1 MESLYDPAEAERHRT
16 QYAASGADLADRVY
30 TSRLLG
36 RDAALVLHGGGNTSV
51 KSRSR
56 EVDGKAVDVLWVKG
70 SGWDLGSIE
79 PPGFSQCR
87 LEPLRAYCHLSA
99 LTDEAMV
106 AALRSQMLDPSGPT
120 PSVEA
125 LLHAHLPGK
134 FVDHTHA
141 DAVLAVV
148 DQPDGARRAR
158 ELWGDR
164 AAFLPYVAP
173 GFVLAQ
179 RVAEL
184 GLDETSPPLLILEKH
199 GIFSWG
205 QSAEESYARM
215 IAAVAEA
222 ERYLARERRPA
233 RFQSVPVDA
242 AVRRAARLQL
252 GPTLRGALARQPG
265 QLRFTLDWRDS
276 PAVLDFVGSPSAREV
291 AARGCI
297 TPDHSIRTKPF
308 PAWIE
313 GVLAEPVQPDPLPAQ
328 PDPLPAQPDT
338 LRARTEAALE
348 RFAHEYAAYF
358 ASNSGRFPASLKR
371 LDLLPRVVAV
381 PGVGIA
387 GLGRNPAQAKIAA
400 DLYEHAIDVMTR
412 AEAIGSYQPVS
423 LSELFDVEYWSL
435 EQAKL
440 GGRSTEPALSG
451 QIAVVTG
458 AASGI
463 GLATST
469 HFLAL
474 GAQVLL
480 VDRDREALARAQAEL
495 ERRFGRSVRSQSA
508 DLTDAEQARGALE
521 AAVLAFGGLD
531 HVVSNAGSAPGG
543 ALHEAGGG
551 ERLRESLEINLLS
564 HQYVAQ
570 FAAEIFIRQGIGGCL
585 SFNASKSAF
594 NPGPLFGPY
603 AIAKSAL
610 VALMK
615 QYAIDLA
622 PFGVRSNA
630 VNADRVRTGLF
641 SPELVEARAR
651 ARGTTSDAYFSA
663 NLLGRETL
671 ADDVARAFAYLAGA
685 HATTGAVIP
694 VDGGNAAAF
703 PR

>member
-1 MESLYDPAEAERHRT
+1 MASLYDANEAQRYRND
-16 QYAASGADLADRVY
+16 YAAFGSDLADRVY

-36 RDAALVLHGGGNTSV
+36 RDPALVLHGGGNTSV

-56 EVDGKAVDVLWVKG
+56 EVDGKLIDVLWVKG

-79 PPGFSQCR
+79 PRGFSHCR
-87 LEPLRAYCHLSA
+87 LEPLRAYCLLPS

-106 AALRSQMLDPSGPT
+106 SALRSQMLDPAGPT

-134 FVDHTHA
+134 FIDHTHA

-148 DQPDGARRAR
+148 DQPDGGRRAR
-158 ELWGDR
+158 ELWGNR

-184 GLDETSPPLLILEKH
+184 GLNEASPPLLILEKH

-205 QSAEESYARM
+205 QTAEESYARM
-215 IAAVAEA
+215 LAAVAEA
-222 ERYLARERRPA
+222 EEYLRRERRKFSGGTPHPEP
-233 RFQSVPVDA
+233 RGSSSA
-242 AVRRAARLQL
+242 ASAESRRGRRLEL
-252 GPTLRGALARQPG
+252 EPLLRGALARRDAG
-265 QLRFTLDWRDS
+265 KRLLLDWRDS
-276 PAVLDFVGSPSAREV
+276 STVLEFLCGPNAAAV

-308 PAWIE
+308 PAWLD
-313 GVLAEPVQPDPLPAQ
+313 GVSPETALNSEA
-328 PDPLPAQPDT
+328 
-338 LRARTEAALE
+338 LRERVDAALD
-348 RFAHEYAAYF
+348 RFARDYTEYF
-358 ASNSGRFPASLKR
+358 ATNAGRHPQPLKR
-371 LDLLPRVVAV
+371 LDLLPRIVAV
-381 PGVGIA
+381 PGLGFA
-387 GLGRNPAQAKIAA
+387 GLGRNISQAKIAA
-400 DLYEHAIDVMTR
+400 DLYEHTVDVMAR
-412 AEAIGSYQPVS
+412 AESVGSYQPVA
-423 LSELFDVEYWSL
+423 LADLFDVEYWSL

-440 GGRSTEPALSG
+440 GARSAEAALAS
-451 QIAVVTG
+451 QVAVVTG

-463 GLATST
+463 GLATSA

-474 GAQVLL
+474 GAHVLL
-480 VDRDREALARAQAEL
+480 VDRDREALARAHAGL
-495 ERRFGRSVRSQSA
+495 ERRHGAAVRAYTA
-508 DLTDAEQARGALE
+508 DLTDPLAARAALQE
-521 AAVLAFGGLD
+521 ATLSFGGLD
-531 HVVSNAGSAPGG
+531 IVISNAGNAPGG
-543 ALHEAGGG
+543 ALHDAEGIQ
-551 ERLRESLEINLLS
+551 RLRQSLDVNLLS

-570 FAAEIFIRQGIGGCL
+570 SAAEIFLQQGIGGCL
-585 SFNASKSAF
+585 LFNASKSAF

-603 AIAKSAL
+603 AVAKSAL

-622 PFGVRSNA
+622 PFGVRANA

-641 SPELVEARAR
+641 SPELLEARAR
-651 ARGTTSDAYFSA
+651 ARGTTTDAYFSA
-663 NLLGRETL
+663 NLLARETQ
-671 ADDVARAFAYLAGA
+671 AEDVAQAFAYLATA
-685 HATTGAVIP
+685 QATTGAVLP

>member
-1 MESLYDPAEAERHRT
+1 MESLYDATEAERQRA
-16 QYAASGADLADRVY
+16 QYAAWGADLSDRVY

-51 KSRSR
+51 KSRAR

-79 PPGFSQCR
+79 PQGFSQCR
-87 LEPLRAYCHLSA
+87 LDPLRAYCHLSA

-158 ELWGDR
+158 ELWGER

-222 ERYLARERRPA
+222 EHYLARERRPA
-233 RFQSVPVDA
+233 RFQSTPVDP
-242 AVRRAARLQL
+242 AVRRAVRLEL

-276 PAVLDFVGSPSAREV
+276 PAVLDFVGSPGARDV
-291 AARGCI
+291 ASRGCP

-308 PAWIE
+308 PAWID
-313 GVLAEPVQPDPLPAQ
+313 GALGEPADA
-328 PDPLPAQPDT
+328 DT
-338 LRARTEAALE
+338 LRTRTEAALE
-348 RFAHEYAAYF
+348 RFAQQYAEYF

-440 GGRSTEPALSG
+440 GGRNTEPALAS

-480 VDRDREALARAQAEL
+480 VDRDREALSRVHTEL
-495 ERRFGRSVRSQSA
+495 ERRHGRAVRAHSA
-508 DLTDAEQARGALE
+508 DLTAPGQARDALE

-531 HVVSNAGSAPGG
+531 LVVSNAGSAPGG
-543 ALHEAGGG
+543 ALHEAGGT
-551 ERLRESLEINLLS
+551 ERLRESIEINLLS

-570 FAAEIFIRQGIGGCL
+570 FAAEIFVRQGIGGCL
-585 SFNASKSAF
+585 CFNASKSAF

-671 ADDVARAFAYLAGA
+671 AEDVARAFAYLASA

>member
-1 MESLYDPAEAERHRT
+1 MDSSYDAAEAQRYRSEF
-16 QYAASGADLADRVY
+16 AAWGADLSDRVY

-36 RDAALVLHGGGNTSV
+36 RDPSLVLHGGGNTSV

-56 EVDGKAVDVLWVKG
+56 EVDGNVVDVLWVKG
-70 SGWDLGSIE
+70 SGWDLGNIQ

-87 LEPLRAYCHLSA
+87 LSPLRAYCRLPA

-134 FVDHTHA
+134 FIDHTHA

-148 DQPDGARRAR
+148 DQPDGAQRAR
-158 ELWGDR
+158 ELWGTR

-173 GFVLAQ
+173 GFLLAQ

-184 GLDETSPPLLILEKH
+184 GLDESSPPLLILEKH

-205 QSAEESYARM
+205 PSAQECYARM

-222 ERYLARERRPA
+222 EDYLVRERQRPHVSVAVPAREARRRRRTELEPA
-233 RFQSVPVDA
+233 
-242 AVRRAARLQL
+242 
-252 GPTLRGALARQPG
+252 LRGALARRG
-265 QLRFTLDWRDS
+265 TRFVLEWRDA
-276 PAVLDFVGSPSAREV
+276 PAVLDFLGCPAARAV
-291 AARGCI
+291 VARGCI

-308 PAWIE
+308 PAWLD
-313 GVLAEPVQPDPLPAQ
+313 GVQADVSLSPEA
-328 PDPLPAQPDT
+328 
-338 LRARTEAALE
+338 LRERVEAALTA
-348 RFAHEYAAYF
+348 FATAYDDYFSAHAAHH
-358 ASNSGRFPASLKR
+358 PHPLTR

-381 PGVGIA
+381 PGLGIA
-387 GLGRNPAQAKIAA
+387 GLGRNISQAKIAA
-400 DLYEHAIDVMTR
+400 DLYEHAIDVMAR
-412 AEAIGSYQPVS
+412 AESVGSYQPVS
-423 LSELFDVEYWSL
+423 LAELFDVEYWSL

-440 GGRSTEPALSG
+440 GARGGEGALAA
-451 QIAVVTG
+451 QIALVTG

-463 GLATST
+463 GLATSA

-474 GAQVLL
+474 GAHVIL
-480 VDRDREALARAQAEL
+480 VDRDQEALERAHAEL
-495 ERRFGRSVRSQSA
+495 ARRHGSAVRWYAA
-508 DLTDAEQARGALE
+508 DLTHAAEARAALE
-521 AAVLAFGGLD
+521 EATLHFGGLD
-531 HVVSNAGSAPGG
+531 IVVSNAGNAPGG
-543 ALHEAGGG
+543 ALHDAEGG
-551 ERLRESLEINLLS
+551 ERLRQSLEVNLLS

-570 FAAEIFIRQGIGGCL
+570 AAAEVFLQQGTGGCL
-585 SFNASKSAF
+585 CFNASKSAF

-603 AIAKSAL
+603 AVAKSAL

-641 SPELVEARAR
+641 SPALIEARAR
-651 ARGTTSDAYFSA
+651 ARGTTADAYFTA

-671 ADDVARAFAYLAGA
+671 AADVAQAFAYLATA
-685 HATTGAVIP
+685 SATTGAVLP
-694 VDGGNAAAF
+694 VDGGNPAAF

>member
-1 MESLYDPAEAERHRT
+1 MESLYDAAEAERHRA
-16 QYAASGADLADRVY
+16 QYAAWGADLSDRVY

-51 KSRSR
+51 KSRAR

-79 PPGFSQCR
+79 PQGFSQCR

-106 AALRSQMLDPSGPT
+106 KALRSQMLDPSGPT

-164 AAFLPYVAP
+164 AAFLPYVPP

-205 QSAEESYARM
+205 QNAEESYSRM
-215 IAAVAEA
+215 LAAVAEA

-233 RFQSVPVDA
+233 RFESTSVDPA
-242 AVRRAARLQL
+242 ARRAARLEL

-265 QLRFTLDWRDS
+265 NLRFTLDWRDS
-276 PAVLDFVGSPSAREV
+276 QAVLDFVGLPGARDV

-308 PAWIE
+308 PAWID
-313 GVLAEPVQPDPLPAQ
+313 GALGEPAGPDA
-328 PDPLPAQPDT
+328 

-348 RFAHEYAAYF
+348 RFAQQYAEYF
-358 ASNSGRFPASLKR
+358 ASNSGRFPSSLKR

-387 GLGRNPAQAKIAA
+387 GLGRNPSQASIAA

-412 AEAIGSYQPVS
+412 AEAVGSYQPVS

-440 GGRSTEPALSG
+440 GGRSAEPALAS

-463 GLATST
+463 GLATSA

-480 VDRDREALARAQAEL
+480 VDRDREALSRALAEL
-495 ERRFGRSVRSQSA
+495 EPRYGRSVRAHGA
-508 DLTDAEQARGALE
+508 DLTDPAGARAALE

-531 HVVSNAGSAPGG
+531 LVVSNAGSAPGG
-543 ALHEAGGG
+543 ALHEAEGANL
-551 ERLRESLEINLLS
+551 LRDSLEINLLS

-570 FAAEIFIRQGIGGCL
+570 CAAEIFIRQGIGGCL
-585 SFNASKSAF
+585 CFNASKSAF

-622 PFGVRSNA
+622 AYGVRSNA

-651 ARGTTSDAYFSA
+651 ARGTTSLAYFSA

-671 ADDVARAFAYLAGA
+671 ADDVARAFGYLATA

>member
-1 MESLYDPAEAERHRT
+1 MDSSYDANEAQRYRT
-16 QYAASGADLADRVY
+16 EYAAWGVDLADRVY

-36 RDAALVLHGGGNTSV
+36 RDATLVLHGGGNTSV

-56 EVDGKAVDVLWVKG
+56 EVDGKVVDVLWVKG
-70 SGWDLGSIE
+70 SGWDLGNIQAQ
-79 PPGFSQCR
+79 GFSHCR
-87 LEPLRAYCHLSA
+87 LEPLRAYCQLPALS
-99 LTDEAMV
+99 DEDMV

-134 FVDHTHA
+134 FIDHTHA

-158 ELWGDR
+158 ELWGER
-164 AAFLPYVAP
+164 AAYLPYVAP

-184 GLDETSPPLLILEKH
+184 GLNEASPPLLILEKH

-215 IAAVAEA
+215 IAAVGEA
-222 ERYLARERRPA
+222 DAYLTRERRRARVSIAVPA
-233 RFQSVPVDA
+233 AQA
-242 AVRRAARLQL
+242 RRSRRIELEPA
-252 GPTLRGALARQPG
+252 LRGALARRPG
-265 QLRFTLDWRDS
+265 GGRFILEWRDG
-276 PAVLDFVGSPSAREV
+276 PAVLDFLGAPGAAQV

-308 PAWIE
+308 PAWLD
-313 GVLAEPVQPDPLPAQ
+313 GVQADAALSPEA
-328 PDPLPAQPDT
+328 
-338 LRARTEAALE
+338 LRERIEAALDG
-348 RFAHEYAAYF
+348 FAHAYAEYF
-358 ASNSGRFPASLKR
+358 AANAARHTQPLTR

-381 PGVGIA
+381 PGLGVA
-387 GLGRNPAQAKIAA
+387 GLGRSISQAKITA
-400 DLYEHAIDVMTR
+400 DLYEHAIDVMAR
-412 AEAIGSYQPVS
+412 AESVGSYEPVG
-423 LSELFDVEYWSL
+423 LADLFEVEYWSL

-440 GGRSTEPALSG
+440 GARGAEAALASK
-451 QIAVVTG
+451 IAVITG

-463 GLATST
+463 GLATSA

-474 GAQVLL
+474 GAHVLL
-480 VDRDREALARAQAEL
+480 VDRDREALSRAHAGLARRHGPA
-495 ERRFGRSVRSQSA
+495 VRLCAA
-508 DLTDAEQARGALE
+508 DLTDAAAARAALE
-521 AAVLAFGGLD
+521 DATLAFGGLD
-531 HVVSNAGSAPGG
+531 IVVSNAGTAPGG
-543 ALHEAGGG
+543 ALHNADGG
-551 ERLRESLEINLLS
+551 ERLRQSLETNLLS
-564 HQYVAQ
+564 HQHVAQ
-570 FAAEIFIRQGIGGCL
+570 SAADIFLSQGVGGCL
-585 SFNASKSAF
+585 CFNASKSAF

-603 AIAKSAL
+603 AVAKSAL

-630 VNADRVRTGLF
+630 VNADRVRTALF

-651 ARGTTSDAYFSA
+651 ARGTTTDAYFSA

-671 ADDVARAFAYLAGA
+671 AEDVAQAFAYLATA
-685 HATTGAVIP
+685 QATTGAVLP

>member
-1 MESLYDPAEAERHRT
+1 MESLYDAADAERHRA
-16 QYAASGADLADRVY
+16 QYAACGADLADRVY

-51 KSRSR
+51 KSRAR

-79 PPGFSQCR
+79 PQGFSQCR

-134 FVDHTHA
+134 FIDHTHA

-164 AAFLPYVAP
+164 AAFLPYVPP

-179 RVAEL
+179 QVAKL

-205 QSAEESYARM
+205 QTAEESYARM
-215 IAAVAEA
+215 LAAVAEA
-222 ERYLARERRPA
+222 ERYLERERRPS
-233 RFQSVPVDA
+233 RFQSPPVEP
-242 AVRRAARLQL
+242 AVRRAARLEL
-252 GPTLRGALARQPG
+252 GPTLRGALGRQPG
-265 QLRFTLDWRDS
+265 KLRFSLDWRDTQ
-276 PAVLDFVGSPSAREV
+276 PVLDFVGTPGARDV

-308 PAWIE
+308 PAWID
-313 GVLAEPVQPDPLPAQ
+313 GALGEPVE
-328 PDPLPAQPDT
+328 T

-348 RFAHEYAAYF
+348 RFAQQYAEYF
-358 ASNSGRFPASLKR
+358 ASNSGRFPASLQR

-387 GLGRNPAQAKIAA
+387 GLGRNPAQAKVAA

-440 GGRSTEPALSG
+440 GGRNTEPALAS

-463 GLATST
+463 GLATSA

-480 VDRDREALARAQAEL
+480 VDRDREALSRAHTEL
-495 ERRFGRSVRSQSA
+495 ERRHGRSVRAQAA
-508 DLTDAEQARGALE
+508 DLTDAAQAREALE

-531 HVVSNAGSAPGG
+531 LVVSNAGNAPSG
-543 ALHEAGGG
+543 ALHEAGGT
-551 ERLRESLEINLLS
+551 ERLRDSIEINLLS

-570 FAAEIFIRQGIGGCL
+570 FAAEIFVRQGIGGCL
-585 SFNASKSAF
+585 CFNASKSAF

-610 VALMK
+610 IALMK

-663 NLLGRETL
+663 NLLNRETL
-671 ADDVARAFAYLAGA
+671 ADDVARAFAYLASA